1 MPIDTGALQCSVLGP
16 LLFPIYINDL
26 PLISNKVKMVMYTD
40 DTILFCNIDN
50 NVTEDV
56 INHELY
62 QIYEWL
68 GANKLALNVS
78 KTKFMVFHIRNKS
91 VKYPNLLING

>member
-1 MPIDTGALQCSVLGP
+1 
-16 LLFPIYINDL
+16 
-26 PLISNKVKMVMYTD
+26 MVMYTD

-50 NVTEDV
+50 NVTVDV

-62 QIYEWL
+62 KIYEWL
-68 GANKLALNVS
+68 RANKLALNVS

-91 VKYPNLLING
+91 VKYPNSLINS